1 MAKNEIITEGKT
13 LEQVKNELKAAIDK
27 HNLAADAITRLKS
40 EREVKKLKGEYDTL
54 SLHTTYAKC
63 LEDQNP
69 MLDFIKTYFYK
80 TASVTTDKDTGDFKL
95 KDDGKA
101 VMNLWDFVKF
111 CNSINRQ
118 VAVALDWESKAEKAR
133 TNLTTQVQNHI
144 ENESELKIGEFKDA
158 MQDAFNS
165 IVMVPG
171 ENGNNSV
178 IAKSKSM
185 RTFLFACANMN
196 TKTFEVKVA
205 GNSWR
210 SQFFALLH
218 CAAKNKEF
226 TVTYGDPDSDA
237 EQETAEASEATTQ
250 EAPAVETAEAPETAE
265 VKAE

>member
-1 MAKNEIITEGKT
+1 MAKNTITTTEGKT

-27 HNLAADAITRLKS
+27 HNLAEDAITRLKT
-40 EREVKKLKGEYDTL
+40 EREVKKLKAEYDVL
-54 SLHTTYAKC
+54 SLHTTYSKC
-63 LEDQNP
+63 LEAENP

-101 VMNLWDFVKF
+101 VMSLWDFVKF

-144 ENESELKIGEFKDA
+144 DNEAELKIGSFKDA

-171 ENGNNSV
+171 KDGNNCV
-178 IAKSKSM
+178 IAKSKNI

-196 TKTFEVKVA
+196 VKTFEVKVA

-218 CAAKNKEF
+218 CAAEGKEF
-226 TVTYGDPDSDA
+226 TITYGDPDADTEQVAA
-237 EQETAEASEATTQ
+237 ETEAEA
-250 EAPAVETAEAPETAE
+250 EAPAEPET
-265 VKAE
+265 KAE